1 MLNCLS
7 DVLCPFDFN
16 FLVYDILPFSVL
28 RICCSVFASLSQKVL
43 FSSYQLCPV
52 FIKNR
57 VVQTEKK
64 AKEISIMLYYFHGRN
79 YNCKNTFFPRKAVV
93 LRHGLR
99 RLPLKHKNTFKT
111 EKRTSFF
118 KAVES
123 TEWALSKN
131 QYNIRRTCCR
141 A

>member
-1 MLNCLS
+1 M
-7 DVLCPFDFN
+7 
-16 FLVYDILPFSVL
+16 
-28 RICCSVFASLSQKVL
+28 FAALSQKVL

-52 FIKNR
+52 FIKNS

-64 AKEISIMLYYFHGRN
+64 AKEISIMLYYLHGRN
-79 YNCKNTFFPRKAVV
+79 YNCKNTFFPRKAVL

-141 A
+141 VNRLLITSFNFPG

>member
-1 MLNCLS
+1 
-7 DVLCPFDFN
+7 
-16 FLVYDILPFSVL
+16 
-28 RICCSVFASLSQKVL
+28 
-43 FSSYQLCPV
+43 
-52 FIKNR
+52 
-57 VVQTEKK
+57 
-64 AKEISIMLYYFHGRN
+64 MLYYLHGRN

-118 KAVES
+118 KAVQS

-141 A
+141 VNRLLITSSTSQDKLCPGARLFFLTIRT